1 MKKLRKIFGKAD
13 DFYRA
18 RILTLEEEMFPD
30 FDWRDDIL
38 YRSPSKHHSEMR
50 KQYCLQMVDLDTKKD
65 HIVKRYTNKKEAEKA
80 LTMIEHDLKELTK
93 IEFEEKYVS
102 SQQAEDAPTEIDKN
116 PPCGETTKRA
126 GNEGEHANVPR
137 NLL

>member
-1 MKKLRKIFGKAD
+1 MRKVFGKAD

-38 YRSPSKHHSEMR
+38 YRSPSKERSEMR
-50 KQYCLQMVDLDTKKD
+50 KQYCLQIVELDTKKD
-65 HIVKRYTNKKEAEKA
+65 RIVKEYTDRREAERA
-80 LTMIEHDLKELTK
+80 LRSIEHDLSELTK
-93 IEFEEKYVS
+93 IEFEGKYFS
-102 SQQAEDAPTEIDKN
+102 SRQAEDPSEEKETK
-116 PPCGETTKRA
+116 PSTGEPKPA
-126 GNEGEHANVPR
+126 DNEGENTNVPR

>member
-1 MKKLRKIFGKAD
+1 MRKIFGKAD

-18 RILTLEEEMFPD
+18 RIMTLEEEMFPD

-38 YRSPSKHHSEMR
+38 YRSPSKQHSEMR
-50 KQYCLQMVDLDTKKD
+50 KQYCLQIVDLDTKKGQ
-65 HIVKRYTNKKEAEKA
+65 IIKRYTNRKEADKA
-80 LTMIEHDLKELTK
+80 LKMIDHDLKELTK

-102 SQQAEDAPTEIDKN
+102 CRQAEDAPTEIEKN
-116 PPCGETTKRA
+116 PSCGETTKRA
-126 GNEGEHANVPR
+126 DNEGEHTNVPR